1 LRADG
6 FTGQFCGMTAP
17 NSTDV
22 PAKRARVLLGVITT
36 VHGIRGDVI
45 IRSYTGDPEHISAY
59 GALETARG
67 EALPHLTIVRVSDRG
82 VIARLAGV
90 TDRTTAEG
98 YRGTELWIAR
108 DRLPPPAEGE
118 YYHADLIGLV
128 AYDPAG
134 VLIGSVLAVENF
146 GAGDLLDITLAG
158 TLRSEYVPFTNACVP
173 TVDLAAQRLT
183 VIMPVM
189 IEPDD
194 GDAIDDTAID

>member
-1 LRADG
+1 LQVYG
-6 FTGQFCGMTAP
+6 LTGQLCAMSP
-17 NSTDV
+17 SMPTDM
-22 PAKRARVLLGVITT
+22 PPERARVLLGVITT

-45 IRSYTGDPEHISAY
+45 IRSYTGCPEDISAY

-67 EALPHLTIVRVSDRG
+67 ETLPQLTIVRVSHRG

-90 TDRTTAEG
+90 SDRTTAEG
-98 YRGTELWIAR
+98 YKGTELWIAR

-118 YYHADLIGLV
+118 YYHADLLGLE
-128 AYDPAG
+128 AFNPAG
-134 VLIGSVLAVENF
+134 VLIGTVLAVENF
-146 GAGDLLDITLAG
+146 GAGDLLDIKLAG

-173 TVDLAAQRLT
+173 TVDLAARRMT

-194 GDAIDDTAID
+194 GEGADDSPTD